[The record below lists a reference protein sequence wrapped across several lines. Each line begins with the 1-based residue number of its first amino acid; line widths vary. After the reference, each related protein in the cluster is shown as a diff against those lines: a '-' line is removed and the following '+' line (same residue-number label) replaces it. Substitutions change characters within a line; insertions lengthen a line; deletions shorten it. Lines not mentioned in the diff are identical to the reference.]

1 MSESVTADILACLDA
16 LRRGSGTPA
25 AGGGLVREYTD
36 GAPECRIV
44 YSRLAPGD
52 ADGIIGR
59 EMALAA
65 ERRYTLEWKLYGDD
79 TPADLAGRLLAA
91 GFEADDAEQV
101 LALPVSAASLAAFGT
116 SGYEV
121 RRVCDE
127 AGLADYAEIAR
138 ETGRK
143 NAEEERRQLAGAMRA
158 APEAMSIHI
167 AYLAGEPVACG
178 RIYFPA
184 GRRCAELAG
193 GRTKTTHR
201 LRGLFTAVVS
211 SRLTEACER
220 GRDLVFTD
228 ALPTSEPIL
237 TKRGFRIVTWTQP
250 FRYDPFGRP
259 ATSVT
264 TQDRQEQR
272 ADV

>member
-1 MSESVTADILACLDA
+1 MSESVSDGILARLDA
-16 LRRGSGTPA
+16 WRQGSGTPA
-25 AGGGLVREYTD
+25 AAGGLVREYTD
-36 GAPECRIV
+36 GARECRIV

-52 ADGIIGR
+52 ADGVIRR

-65 ERRYTLEWKLYGDD
+65 ERGYTLEWKLYGDD

-91 GFEADDAEQV
+91 GFEADDTEQV
-101 LALPVSAASLAAFGT
+101 LALPLSAASLAAFGT

-127 AGLADYAEIAR
+127 AGLAGYAEIGR
-138 ETGRK
+138 ETGRA
-143 NAEEERRQLAGAMRA
+143 NVAEERRQLAAAMRA

-193 GRTKTTHR
+193 GRTKPAYR

-211 SRLTEACER
+211 ARLTEAWER

-237 TKRGFRIVTWTQP
+237 AKRGFRTVTWTRP
-250 FRYDPFGRP
+250 FRYDPDAGGRP
-259 ATSVT
+259 G
-264 TQDRQEQR
+264 DHPG
-272 ADV
+272 